1 MPNYQWNFPIVQYLN
16 ENPDR
21 QDRMTKML
29 NEVRTKRDQD
39 LSHKKKIEIELLR
52 TGRLT

>member
-1 MPNYQWNFPIVQYLN
+1 MPNYQWNFPIEQYLIK
-16 ENPDR
+16 NPER
-21 QDRMTKML
+21 QKSMKEML
-29 NEVRTKRDQD
+29 NEVRIKRDQD